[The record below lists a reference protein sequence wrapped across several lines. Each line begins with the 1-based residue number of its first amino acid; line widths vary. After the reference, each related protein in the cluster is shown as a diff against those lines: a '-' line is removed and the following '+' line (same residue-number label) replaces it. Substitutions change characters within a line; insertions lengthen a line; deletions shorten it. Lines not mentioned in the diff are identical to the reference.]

1 MVEAELGVAVLPF
14 LACTMLADTLVM
26 VQLEPRLE
34 RTLVFTGPSERPWH
48 PSVELMRDIAESTA
62 RKS

>member
-26 VQLEPRLE
+26 VQLEPHLE

-48 PSVELMRDIAESTA
+48 PSVELMRDIAESAA